1 MRKESRTEMMI
12 PVSIVSRKTMKKI
25 GTANTLGMVM
35 AKALDRVSEGRFG
48 LERLQSFIAAAR
60 AALVRFEKYP
70 ELDRSGISDSDLIR
84 WADIDLIKLRTSANV
99 GHVAANDLTWAL
111 QSRNACTGGKHAFA
125 TQD

>member
-48 LERLQSFIAAAR
+48 LERLQS
-60 AALVRFEKYP
+60 LLQP
-70 ELDRSGISDSDLIR
+70 LELPL
-84 WADIDLIKLRTSANV
+84 
-99 GHVAANDLTWAL
+99 
-111 QSRNACTGGKHAFA
+111 
-125 TQD
+125 

>member
-48 LERLQSFIAAAR
+48 LERLQS
-60 AALVRFEKYP
+60 YCS
-70 ELDRSGISDSDLIR
+70 RSSCLCE
-84 WADIDLIKLRTSANV
+84 V
-99 GHVAANDLTWAL
+99 
-111 QSRNACTGGKHAFA
+111 
-125 TQD
+125 